1 MTPQAFIAHWQH
13 NKITERAGAQQHFN
27 DLCDVLG
34 MEKPRDAENYTFE
47 RGAKTIG
54 GQGWADVW
62 KRRCFAWEYKAPNK
76 DLNAALKQLM
86 NYALALDNPPLL
98 VVSDLR
104 TIEIHTHFT
113 GHPSEV
119 HRIEIT
125 QLTQP
130 ETLQK
135 LKWLFEEPERFKP
148 QRTTYAVT
156 ELAAKCIG
164 EIAERLNARE
174 NAAEDVAHFLIQCV
188 FCMFAEDAKL
198 LPEKL
203 FETVLDKSNPDGS
216 KAQKRLTELFNAMQ
230 GGGGFGA
237 DDIPWFNGGLFKI
250 VNVPALE
257 TADVISLL
265 DAARMDWSQIEPAI
279 LGTLFERGL
288 NPNMRGQL
296 GAHYT
301 DPATI
306 MKIIRPVVE
315 QPLLAEWQIVKAKI
329 AALAPQMK
337 LIGSA
342 KSNHPNKEM
351 TEGYQLFRDFLT
363 RLRGFRVLDPA
374 CGSGNFLYLALKTLK
389 DLEHRVNLEVETFGL
404 HRELSI
410 ETSPAN
416 VLGIELNPYAAE
428 LARVTV
434 WIGEIQWMLAHGYQY
449 RKDPILAPLDHIEN
463 RDAILNADGTEAEWP
478 AVDVIVGNPPF
489 LGQRF
494 MLKELGENYIKTV
507 RKCFKSRL
515 NGNVDLVVYWFE
527 KAREQIEHNNA
538 HYAGLVSTNSIRGGS
553 NRKVLQ
559 RIINTGVIYE
569 AWSDE
574 EWINNGA
581 AVRVSLTCFKKSEA
595 DSATSQKIYGL
606 AKLDGVNVAEIY
618 ADLTGKPSL
627 ATEIVSTGI
636 QLAKMKLESMQSDL
650 TRAKPLLENKGVA
663 LSGFQMNGSF
673 DVPFEL
679 AQTWI
684 NQPNPN
690 GKPNIDVLHPY
701 CNAKDITSRD
711 RNQWVIEFTGLT
723 EHEAALYEKP
733 YEQVLTLVKPER
745 ALKKEA
751 YLREKYWLHKRNS
764 PEMRAAIRGLGRFI
778 ATPMVSKYRLFV
790 WLPETKIPENAA
802 IVIARNDD
810 STFGILHSRF
820 HELWSLRMGT
830 SLEDRPRYTPTTCFE
845 TFPFPGGLTP
855 REHAVFANEAK
866 QSTDDSRLSHPS
878 GSRNGF
884 SENIAQAAQRLNE
897 LRENWLNPVEWVDWV
912 ITTAEEKAGYPKR
925 AVAKAGFEAEL
936 KKRTLTNLYNQRPT
950 WLDNA
955 HKTLDIAVAAAYGW
969 QDYTPDMPEDEILR
983 RLLKLN
989 LERTEVN

>member
-13 NKITERAGAQQHFN
+13 NNITERAGAQQHFN
-27 DLCDVLG
+27 DLCEVLG
-34 MEKPRDAENYTFE
+34 VEKPRDAENYTFE
-47 RGAKTIG
+47 RGAKMRG

-62 KRRCFAWEYKAPNK
+62 KRGCFAWEYKAPGR

-104 TIEIHTHFT
+104 NIEIHTHFT
-113 GHPSEV
+113 GHPSEI
-119 HRIEIT
+119 HRFDIH

-135 LKWLFEEPERFKP
+135 LKWLFNEPERFKP

-156 ELAAKCIG
+156 ELAAKRIG
-164 EIAERLNARE
+164 EIAERLNARA
-174 NAAEDVAHFLIQCV
+174 NAAEEVAHFLIQCV

-216 KAQKRLTELFNAMQ
+216 KAQKRLSELFNAMQ
-230 GGGGFGA
+230 GGGDFA
-237 DDIPWFNGGLFKI
+237 MNDIPWFNGGLFKI
-250 VNVPALE
+250 VNVPVLQ
-257 TADVISLL
+257 TNDVVSLL
-265 DAARMDWSQIEPAI
+265 EAARMDWSQIEPAI

-288 NPNMRGQL
+288 NPDMRSQL

-306 MKIIRPVVE
+306 MKIIRPVIE
-315 QPLLAEWQIVKAKI
+315 QPLLAEWAMVKAKI
-329 AALAPQMK
+329 AALAPKMA

-351 TEGYQLFRDFLT
+351 AQGYQHFRDFLS
-363 RLRGFRVLDPA
+363 RLKNFKVLDPA

-389 DLEHRVNLEVETFGL
+389 DIEHRVNLEVETFGL

-463 RDAILNADGTEAEWP
+463 RDAILNEQNEAQWP
-478 AVDVIVGNPPF
+478 AVDAIVGNPPF

-494 MLKELGENYIKTV
+494 MLKELGGTYTSAL
-507 RKCFKSRL
+507 RSCFKSRVD
-515 NGNVDLVVYWFE
+515 GNADLVMYWLE
-527 KAREQIEHNNA
+527 KARMQITNGQA
-538 HYAGLVSTNSIRGGS
+538 RYAGFVSTNSVRGGS
-553 NRKVLQ
+553 NQKTLAK
-559 RIINTGVIYE
+559 IIETSQIFE
-569 AWSDE
+569 AWGDE
-574 EWINNGA
+574 EWVNAGA
-581 AVRVSLTCFKKSEA
+581 AVRVSLVCFGENSSE
-595 DSATSQKIYGL
+595 I
-606 AKLDGVNVAEIY
+606 KLNNQPVSHIN
-618 ADLTGKPSL
+618 ADLTSGNEANLTSAK
-627 ATEIVSTGI
+627 
-636 QLAKMKLESMQSDL
+636 QL
-650 TRAKPLLENKGVA
+650 TENKGVA
-663 LSGFQMNGSF
+663 LSGFQMNGAF
-673 DVPFEL
+673 DIPFEL
-679 AQTWI
+679 AQAWLS
-684 NQPNPN
+684 QPNPN

-723 EHEAALYEKP
+723 ETEAALYEKP
-733 YEQVLTLVKPER
+733 FEQVLTLVKPER
-745 ALKKEA
+745 SLKSEA
-751 YLREKYWLHKRNS
+751 YLREKYWLHKRSS

-790 WLPETKIPENAA
+790 WLPEIKVPENAA

-810 STFGILHSRF
+810 TTFGILHSRF

-845 TFPFPGGLTP
+845 TFPFPEGLTP
-855 REHAVFANEAK
+855 K
-866 QSTDDSRLSHPS
+866 
-878 GSRNGF
+878 
-884 SENIAQAAQRLNE
+884 NIARCHAELVSASSDEIAEQARNDSSQAYNFSFIATAAIHLNQ
-897 LRENWLNPVEWVDWV
+897 LRENWLNPTKWVDWV
-912 ITTAEEKAGYPKR
+912 ITPEEEKAGFPKR
-925 AVAKAGFEAEL
+925 AIAKAGFEAEL

-955 HKTLDIAVAAAYGW
+955 HKALDAAVATAYGW
-969 QDYTPDMPEDEILR
+969 QDYKPEMPDDEILR

-989 LERTEVN
+989 LERSQTQG